1 MKKNIVSLAFMAV
14 FLLMA
19 TNSQAQSWKDLLNK
33 DNISK
38 VVNAIT
44 GTPETIDMTGTWN
57 YKGSA
62 VEFESE
68 NLLMKA
74 GGAAAATMAE
84 NKLDE
89 QLSKVGIKAGQM
101 NFTFNADSTFTS
113 TVGKKTLKGTYSYD
127 ASAKQVDLKFLKLL
141 NLHAKVNCSSPA
153 PDPARPCRSESAARR
168 WSPRRP
174 WPGGGSGPP
183 RCQSHGPRHSPSSG
197 SWPRASP
204 PGAPPWCSRPRR
216 PDSGPSTWASRCRS
230 RYSKTASLPSCFRS

>member
-14 FLLMA
+14 FLLMG
-19 TNSQAQSWKDLLNK
+19 TNSRAQSWKDLLNK

-84 NKLDE
+84 VL
-89 QLSKVGIKAGQM
+89 
-101 NFTFNADSTFTS
+101 
-113 TVGKKTLKGTYSYD
+113 
-127 ASAKQVDLKFLKLL
+127 
-141 NLHAKVNCSSPA
+141 
-153 PDPARPCRSESAARR
+153 
-168 WSPRRP
+168 
-174 WPGGGSGPP
+174 
-183 RCQSHGPRHSPSSG
+183 
-197 SWPRASP
+197 
-204 PGAPPWCSRPRR
+204 
-216 PDSGPSTWASRCRS
+216 
-230 RYSKTASLPSCFRS
+230 KTAK

>member
-1 MKKNIVSLAFMAV
+1 MKKIIVSLAFMAV

-141 NLHAKVNCSSPA
+141 NLHAKVNCSSSSLELLFNSDKLLKLLA
-153 PDPARPCRSESAARR
+153 FI
-168 WSPRRP
+168 
-174 WPGGGSGPP
+174 GSK
-183 RCQSHGPRHSPSSG
+183 SNSTALKTVSSLADNYDG
-197 SWPRASP
+197 MML
-204 PGAPPWCSRPRR
+204 GFEL
-216 PDSGPSTWASRCRS
+216 
-230 RYSKTASLPSCFRS
+230 SK